1 MPVSFSLRV
10 RVAPDVLFRCVGE
23 EGVLL
28 NLNTEMYLGL
38 NPVGTRMW
46 LALNGADSIQVAFDQ
61 LLLEYAVE
69 PSLLRADL
77 EAFIDQL
84 FLQKLIDA
92 APLAEEPLKQ
102 A

>member
-1 MPVSFSLRV
+1 
-10 RVAPDVLFRCVGE
+10 
-23 EGVLL
+23 
-28 NLNTEMYLGL
+28 
-38 NPVGTRMW
+38 
-46 LALNGADSIQVAFDQ
+46 VAFDQ

>member
-1 MPVSFSLRV
+1 MPVSFSTRV
-10 RVAPDVLFRCVGE
+10 RVATDVLFRCVGE

-38 NPVGTRMW
+38 DPMGTRMW
-46 LALNGADSIQVAFDQ
+46 LALSSADSIQVAYDQ
-61 LLLEYAVE
+61 LLQEYEVE
-69 PSLLRADL
+69 ASQLRADL

-84 FLQKLIDA
+84 LDQKLIDA
-92 APLAEEPLKQ
+92 APLVEAPLKP

>member
-46 LALNGADSIQVAFDQ
+46 LVLSSADSIQVAYDQ
-61 LLLEYAVE
+61 LLLEFEVE
-69 PSLLRADL
+69 PSELRDDL

-84 FLQKLIDA
+84 LDQKLIDA
-92 APLAEEPLKQ
+92 APLTEEPLKQ